1 MGEPDIWGK
10 MTLGETLF
18 GEGCNLQLKT
28 TLVGRQPLGKDD
40 LWVKVTF
47 GEDNLW
53 GKMTLGET
61 LFGEGRFLQLKTT
74 LVGKSQKYPQLMSNI

>member
-1 MGEPDIWGK
+1 MEDDFRGK
-10 MTLGETLF
+10 APF
-18 GEGCNLQLKT
+18 
-28 TLVGRQPLGKDD
+28 VGRQPLGKDD
-40 LWVKVTF
+40 LCVKGTF